1 MSVGEMNQN
10 GEEMHRL
17 SSLIDD
23 ALEELKRFAVDLAES
38 ENRYRHSRS
47 KAWGMVS
54 KTTDDGAKRLAAEI
68 EAEVD
73 ELTADL
79 RFARDRA
86 DYLRQVALEA
96 VRSRRQQ
103 LSAWQSWVAAERA
116 EAEFVRTSP

>member
-1 MSVGEMNQN
+1 V
-10 GEEMHRL
+10 
-17 SSLIDD
+17 
-23 ALEELKRFAVDLAES
+23 
-38 ENRYRHSRS
+38 
-47 KAWGMVS
+47 
-54 KTTDDGAKRLAAEI
+54 KRLAAEI

>member
-10 GEEMHRL
+10 GEEMRRL

-54 KTTDDGAKRLAAEI
+54 KTTDDGVKRLAAEI